1 MSGTDT
7 DTSRD
12 SSQLHSGH
20 SGNEE
25 REEKVP
31 ADGQND
37 EELSP
42 DEEYAEIANLS
53 RQGYQLLKKGN
64 VSDAIE
70 CFREIIEVDPENN
83 YALVG
88 IGDAYRKKR
97 RYQEATHYYQRCLQF
112 YPENNY
118 ALFGLADCYR
128 NMKQFHRAIEV
139 WEKYLVLDDRN
150 VTVLTRVADAYRK
163 VKNLERSEAIYL
175 SVLEMEKDNPYALIG
190 LGHLHYD
197 FKNFEKALG
206 YWMRMYDIQG
216 ERVDI
221 RVLTSIG
228 NCYRKLKRFED
239 GVQYFTK
246 ALEREGQ
253 NFYALFGLADCY
265 RGMSR
270 PELSIEYW
278 NRILQKDPHNKVIL
292 TRAGDAYRR
301 QELLDEAV
309 GCYRRALNIE
319 YDSYA
324 VLGLASIN
332 KIRKRYD
339 EAAQSLEGLLKNE
352 GRIFRVYPELMECYV
367 NLRDRH
373 AARNL
378 WEKFERLR
386 GIQPPVQRQMK
397 ELKQKI
403 GV

>member
-25 REEKVP
+25 REEKLP

-128 NMKQFHRAIEV
+128 NHEAVPSGHRSLGKIS
-139 WEKYLVLDDRN
+139 LVLDDRN

-175 SVLEMEKDNPYALIG
+175 SVLEMEKPTIAYALIG

-197 FKNFEKALG
+197 FQKFRKG
-206 YWMRMYDIQG
+206 PG
-216 ERVDI
+216 
-221 RVLTSIG
+221 VLACGCTISRASGSI
-228 NCYRKLKRFED
+228 
-239 GVQYFTK
+239 
-246 ALEREGQ
+246 
-253 NFYALFGLADCY
+253 FG
-265 RGMSR
+265 
-270 PELSIEYW
+270 
-278 NRILQKDPHNKVIL
+278 
-292 TRAGDAYRR
+292 
-301 QELLDEAV
+301 
-309 GCYRRALNIE
+309 
-319 YDSYA
+319 
-324 VLGLASIN
+324 
-332 KIRKRYD
+332 
-339 EAAQSLEGLLKNE
+339 
-352 GRIFRVYPELMECYV
+352 F
-367 NLRDRH
+367 
-373 AARNL
+373 
-378 WEKFERLR
+378 
-386 GIQPPVQRQMK
+386 
-397 ELKQKI
+397 
-403 GV
+403 